1 MSQTAREIAW
11 RYQCDNS
18 ELSAQLRFVRSK
30 IDVTDASVTELNA
43 ELQKHGFAPIAERP
57 PNQWGHKTPYSSKES
72 ASLLEPLEAVG
83 KEIWKR
89 EYALTGENVAAM
101 RTQSKSTW
109 GEITESAIKMA
120 IGVFPRNLPT
130 EKELAA
136 IRETVKDRLKGQVD
150 ENGDAIDLDHVM
162 RVARHRRRYNE
173 TLLLQALWGKVS
185 TLRSAAASHH
195 PEKQTSIYR
204 QAFILLMT
212 HFDAAVF
219 DLVRLALR
227 TNFFPLA
234 AHFGDKEKI
243 AYSRFGEHNDF
254 DSFRDSLI
262 EELLRARYVKDL
274 LFELNELGVE
284 LPDQRFGGFPRLIE
298 LVLRRNI
305 HLHNRGFVD
314 MRYLE
319 TNREGKPLWNLD
331 GFSLGA
337 AAVIDEAYFI
347 NASNACGEYIG
358 TLANWVSAGA
368 MSAASSSC

>member
-1 MSQTAREIAW
+1 MSHTAREIAW
-11 RYQCDNS
+11 RYRCDSS
-18 ELSAQLRFVRSK
+18 ELSAQLRFVRSR
-30 IDVTDASVTELNA
+30 IDITDVSVTELNA
-43 ELQKHGFAPIAERP
+43 ELQKHGFRPIAERP
-57 PNQWGHKTPYSSKES
+57 PVQWGYKTPYSSTEC
-72 ASLLEPLEAVG
+72 ASLLDPLEAVG
-83 KEIWKR
+83 KQIWKR
-89 EYALTGENVAAM
+89 EYALTGENAAAM
-101 RTQSKSTW
+101 RTRPKSTW
-109 GEITESAIKMA
+109 GEITENAIKMA

-130 EKELAA
+130 EEELRA
-136 IRETVKDRLKGQVD
+136 IRETIADRLKGQTD
-150 ENGDAIDLDHVM
+150 ENGEAIDLDHVM
-162 RVARHRRRYNE
+162 RVARHRRRYDQ
-173 TLLLQALWGKVS
+173 TLLLQALWGEVS

-195 PEKQTSIYR
+195 PERQISIYR

-243 AYSRFGEHNDF
+243 PYSWFGGHNDF

-284 LPDQRFGGFPRLIE
+284 PPDKRFGGFPRLIE

-319 TNREGKPLWNLD
+319 MNREGKPLWNLD
-331 GFSLGA
+331 GLSPEA

-368 MSAASSSC
+368 IPRGSI